1 MDDITSLVTIAGMVT
16 AIALKTIGLYF
27 AKKEAGDK
35 FKPEYAITAV
45 MGVFMAYTA
54 FAETVSYNLSYV
66 DMFMQSAFY
75 GLGMNLMFDVP
86 AKMVKK

>member
-1 MDDITSLVTIAGMVT
+1 MDDITNLVTIAGIV
-16 AIALKTIGLYF
+16 AAVSLKTIGLYF
-27 AKKEAGDK
+27 AKKEKGEK
-35 FKPEYAITAV
+35 FKAEYAITAI
-45 MGVFMAYTA
+45 MGIFMAYTA
-54 FAETVSYNLSYV
+54 FAETASYNISYV